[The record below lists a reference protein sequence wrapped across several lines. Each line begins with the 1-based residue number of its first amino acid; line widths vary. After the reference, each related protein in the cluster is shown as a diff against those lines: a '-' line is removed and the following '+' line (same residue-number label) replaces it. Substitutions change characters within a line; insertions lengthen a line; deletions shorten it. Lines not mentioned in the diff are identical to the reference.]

1 MVLIAPACS
10 TWISSHSLLTASML
24 TIYQIAAIL
33 WFLQMDAARALAV
46 RDQGSVTL
54 RQWLSRF
61 NLTLDRLLLVVLG
74 VLILIVLGSI
84 IFVPPELPPL
94 AQSTGDVLA
103 FDETQT
109 MNGQVTRILAEEAIE
124 TEFGTQ
130 HVQVLEV
137 GITSGAMKGQII
149 QVEHGDV
156 YVSSKS
162 SKLKRG
168 MPVVVQRTEGPA
180 GPQFYISSVNRH
192 TPIWALAVV
201 FIIVVVGIGR
211 RTGWRSLIGL
221 AFSVL
226 VLVRFI
232 LPRILAGQN
241 PVGVSMA
248 GALVLMAPSLYIVY
262 GWRGK
267 THAAVLGMGLSLLLT
282 WLMAAIFVSW
292 TRLSGFGDESMGFL
306 VVATQVE
313 LDPRGLVLAGII
325 LGTLGMLDDIAIGLA
340 SAVFELA
347 GANPDL
353 PWTAVFRRSMVI
365 GVDHFASMVNSLM
378 LAYVG
383 ASLPLFLLL
392 MIYQEPL
399 GFTLNREVLVE
410 EIVRT
415 LVGGIG
421 LMLTG
426 PITSL
431 IACWMVKR
439 KQTGTHMTTH
449 SAAEAA

>member
-1 MVLIAPACS
+1 MKR
-10 TWISSHSLLTASML
+10 WLLRFKL
-24 TIYQIAAIL
+24 T
-33 WFLQMDAARALAV
+33 
-46 RDQGSVTL
+46 G
-54 RQWLSRF
+54 
-61 NLTLDRLLLVVLG
+61 DRLLFVALG
-74 VLILIVLGSI
+74 LLALIVLGSVL
-84 IFVPPELPPL
+84 FVPPALPPL
-94 AQSTGDVLA
+94 AQSTGDTFA
-103 FDETQT
+103 FDTEQT
-109 MNGQVTRILAEEAIE
+109 MNGRVTQILAEETIE
-124 TEFGTQ
+124 TEFGAQ
-130 HVQVLEV
+130 HMQLIEV
-137 GITSGAMKGQII
+137 EITSGAMKGQRVDI
-149 QVEHGDV
+149 EHGGMV
-156 YVSSKS
+156 LSTKS
-162 SKLKRG
+162 SQLRAD
-168 MPVVVQRTEGPA
+168 MRVVINHTEGPA
-180 GPQFYISSVNRH
+180 GERWYISSIVRH
-192 TPIWALAVV
+192 TPVLALTILFV
-201 FIIVVVGIGR
+201 IVTVG
-211 RTGWRSLIGL
+211 TGHWTGLRSLIGL
-221 AFSVL
+221 AFSIL

-241 PVGVSMA
+241 PVGVSII
-248 GALVLMAPSLYIVY
+248 GALILMAPSLYIVY
-262 GWRGK
+262 GWKGK
-267 THAAVLGMGLSLLLT
+267 THAAVLGMSVSLIST
-282 WLMAAIFVSW
+282 WLLAAAFVSW
-292 TRLSGFGDESMGFL
+292 TMLSGFSDESMGFL

-353 PWTAVFRRSMVI
+353 PWQALFKRSMVI

-392 MIYQEPL
+392 TIYQEPL
-399 GFTLNREVLVE
+399 GFTLNRELFVE

-439 KQTGTHMTTH
+439 KQTGTHPILHNTT
-449 SAAEAA
+449 ETV